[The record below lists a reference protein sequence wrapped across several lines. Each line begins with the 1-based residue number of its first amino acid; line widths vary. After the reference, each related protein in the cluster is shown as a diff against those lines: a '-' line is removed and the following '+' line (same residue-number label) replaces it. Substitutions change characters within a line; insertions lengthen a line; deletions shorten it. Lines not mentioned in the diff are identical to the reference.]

1 MAVTNHERVGKGLEL
16 LRAGLGPFVERELK
30 QAVQAVQAGNLSGH
44 RRKEIADDPMFRRPS
59 SEWDVA
65 VVLRLIWDNW
75 HDAFSGTLGRSDRS
89 LVSELR
95 DHRNQWAH
103 QEPFSSDDAYRA
115 LDSVQRLL
123 TSISAPQVREI
134 DAHKQELLR
143 VRFQEQVRG
152 ERRRTGRTV
161 AAAGT
166 VPGLKA
172 WRDVVTPHQ
181 DVASGRYQQ
190 AEFAADLWQVFLGE
204 GTDEYRD
211 PAGVL
216 SPHLSDRQPAANAGR
231 RRAAAYRTRRRPR
244 GATADQLR
252 RRQDP
257 LDAGAVPPVLRR
269 AADQSGRH
277 RRGAEE
283 RGHGSA
289 ACRAPRRAGRKPHLA
304 GQPGHQAGRH
314 RGAHPVGRA
323 GVAARRTGSV
333 RARGCRR
340 RACHQSPG
348 TVCASC
354 SSSPGRAWY

>member
-1 MAVTNHERVGKGLEL
+1 
-16 LRAGLGPFVERELK
+16 
-30 QAVQAVQAGNLSGH
+30 
-44 RRKEIADDPMFRRPS
+44 MFRRPS
-59 SEWDVA
+59 SEWGRGGGTAADLGQLARRVQRDSRPLGSQSGQRVA
-65 VVLRLIWDNW
+65 RPSQQVG
-75 HDAFSGTLGRSDRS
+75 APGTLFLGRCLPCPGTRC
-89 LVSELR
+89 R
-95 DHRNQWAH
+95 
-103 QEPFSSDDAYRA
+103 
-115 LDSVQRLL
+115 RLL

-152 ERRRTGRTV
+152 ERRRTGTTV

-166 VPGLKA
+166 VAGLKA

-211 PAGVL
+211 PAEFFRRTYL
-216 SPHLSDRQPAANAGR
+216 TASLRQMLVGAVQRLTGR
-231 RRAAAYRTRRRPR
+231 RRRP
-244 GATADQLR
+244 GGTTADQLR
-252 RRQDP
+252 RWQDP

-283 RGHGSA
+283 RRHCSV
-289 ACRAPRRAGRKPHLA
+289 ACRAPRRAGRKSHLA

-314 RGAHPVGRA
+314 RGAHPLGRA

-333 RARGCRR
+333 RACGCRR
-340 RACHQSPG
+340 RACHQSRGPCARAARRVRAVPG
-348 TVCASC
+348 TDRRV
-354 SSSPGRAWY
+354 GRLRPAVARTE

>member
-30 QAVQAVQAGNLSGH
+30 QAVQAGNLSGH

-95 DHRNQWAH
+95 DHRNKWAH

-161 AAAGT
+161 AAAGA
-166 VPGLKA
+166 VDGLKA

-181 DVASGRYQQ
+181 HVASGRYQHDDRDHPQ
-190 AEFAADLWQVFLGE
+190 TSTASTARSAD
-204 GTDEYRD
+204 R
-211 PAGVL
+211 L
-216 SPHLSDRQPAANAGR
+216 SIAPKFHGPERL
-231 RRAAAYRTRRRPR
+231 
-244 GATADQLR
+244 AT
-252 RRQDP
+252 
-257 LDAGAVPPVLRR
+257 
-269 AADQSGRH
+269 
-277 RRGAEE
+277 
-283 RGHGSA
+283 
-289 ACRAPRRAGRKPHLA
+289 
-304 GQPGHQAGRH
+304 
-314 RGAHPVGRA
+314 
-323 GVAARRTGSV
+323 
-333 RARGCRR
+333 
-340 RACHQSPG
+340 
-348 TVCASC
+348 
-354 SSSPGRAWY
+354 